1 MILSIIDDINDFIK
15 PFKNWIEKN
24 YSNPL
29 LWIGIVVAFLVIF
42 GIAYSIVHGRDQ

>member
-1 MILSIIDDINDFIK
+1 MTLSIIDNINDFIK
-15 PFKNWIEKN
+15 PLKAWIFKN

-29 LWIGIVVAFLVIF
+29 LWIGIVVIVLVIF